1 MRFLCQWLTSCPHLC
16 VWKYAFSLS
25 SKTHRGSIRV
35 HTTVL
40 MRSFVKRSKT
50 IELHVCDVSWTLCS
64 MHHLQTHAPE
74 IFSIIVSIMM
84 RFRPSILIRFVCVF
98 VLIHFQERFQ
108 IDVLS
113 VRTEGL
119 NASKCTRFQT
129 KTHHCEQGLRG
140 CYIRLLVENVLAC
153 QRTLARINRLQAT
166 IISARQAVFPSAHV
180 SKS

>member
-84 RFRPSILIRFVCVF
+84 RFRSSILIRFVCVF
-98 VLIHFQERFQ
+98 VLIHFQERFLNRCV
-108 IDVLS
+108 ISADGRPKRIEMYTFSNENSS
-113 VRTEGL
+113 VWTGP
-119 NASKCTRFQT
+119 K
-129 KTHHCEQGLRG
+129 
-140 CYIRLLVENVLAC
+140 RLLHTITG
-153 QRTLARINRLQAT
+153 RKRISMWKDCGT
-166 IISARQAVFPSAHV
+166 D
-180 SKS
+180 K